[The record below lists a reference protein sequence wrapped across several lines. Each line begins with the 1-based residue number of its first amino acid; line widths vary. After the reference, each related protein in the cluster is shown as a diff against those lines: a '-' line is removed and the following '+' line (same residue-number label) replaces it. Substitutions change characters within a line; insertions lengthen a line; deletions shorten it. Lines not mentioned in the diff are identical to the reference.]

1 MKLSGQAQKW
11 AGIGLGVVCLAL
23 IINLISQ
30 FRHPR
35 AATVLPP
42 AQSRASTARDAS
54 GRSKNS
60 AVDELAR
67 YDPVVH
73 LDELAKLDDRDPPDL
88 KRNPFEFVEP
98 PPPPKS
104 KEATADATKPSGPP
118 PPPPP
123 PPLKAMGYS
132 ENPSGTKEA
141 YISDDQQNVFV
152 VHEGES
158 FSQKYKVLS
167 ISPTVVTIEDT
178 AAHQTVQLPVP
189 Q

>member
-1 MKLSGQAQKW
+1 MKLSGQARKW
-11 AGIGLGVVCLAL
+11 TGIGLGVVCLAL
-23 IINLISQ
+23 IINLASQ
-30 FRHPR
+30 FRRPR
-35 AATVLPP
+35 AATVAPL
-42 AQSRASTARDAS
+42 AQDRANAARSAS
-54 GRSKNS
+54 GQPKRS

-73 LDELAKLDDRDPPDL
+73 LDELAKIEDRDPPDL

-98 PPPPKS
+98 PPPPRA
-104 KEATADATKPSGPP
+104 KEGMADANKPPTPP

-123 PPLKAMGYS
+123 PPLKAVGYS
-132 ENPSGTKEA
+132 ESQGGTKEA

>member
-1 MKLSGQAQKW
+1 MKLTGRAQKW
-11 AGIGLGVVCLAL
+11 TGIVLALFCAAL
-23 IINLISQ
+23 IINLVSQ
-30 FRHPR
+30 FTPR
-35 AATVLPP
+35 AATVRPSATRRP
-42 AQSRASTARDAS
+42 TAARGGTA
-54 GRSKNS
+54 GAKKS

-73 LDELAKLDDRDPPDL
+73 LDELAKLDERDLPDL

-98 PPPPKS
+98 PPPPKP
-104 KEATADATKPSGPP
+104 KETGADPNKPSGPP

-132 ENPSGTKEA
+132 ENPSGGKEA
-141 YISDDQQNVFV
+141 YISDEQQNVFV

-158 FSQKYKVLS
+158 FSQKFKVLS
-167 ISPTVVTIEDT
+167 ISPTVVTLEDT
-178 AAHQTVQLPVP
+178 SAHQTIQLPIP

>member
-30 FRHPR
+30 FHHPR